1 MQISEH
7 LKFSTL
13 IHNLIF
19 ISRRKKELRT
29 ADQQL
34 IKLRIK
40 GILFYIIMLCEKVG
54 KGDKTLKYQHFLCVK
69 KVEKGWKGGEYY
81 EHIPQRRVMHFFST

>member
-1 MQISEH
+1 
-7 LKFSTL
+7 
-13 IHNLIF
+13 
-19 ISRRKKELRT
+19 
-29 ADQQL
+29 
-34 IKLRIK
+34 
-40 GILFYIIMLCEKVG
+40 MLCEKVG